1 MKFLLL
7 GANGQL
13 GQTFLSQGGL
23 ADRGELVAATRDG
36 SLANG
41 ARGVVGNLA
50 DPTSLEALL
59 ETERPDVIVNAAAYT
74 AVDKAESDEV
84 TASLVNG
91 HALGILG
98 DWAARHGAMVIHYS
112 TDYVFDGE
120 ATTPYTEDATVAPA
134 GAYGRS
140 KLVGEGK
147 LRDSG
152 AAHFIFRTAWVY
164 SSVGHNFLRTMLRL
178 GADRDQL
185 AVVADQQ
192 GTPTDTGLIVDATLA
207 ALDRWV
213 AEPSSRGAVEGTY
226 HLTATGTTTWHGFA
240 EAIFDGAVTRGLLAR
255 PPVVK
260 PIATAEFPTPARRP
274 SYSVLDN
281 RRFAQTFGF
290 DFPTW
295 RAGVEKTL
303 AILAQSNGITI
314 P

>member
-1 MKFLLL
+1 VKFLLL

-13 GQTFLSQGGL
+13 GQTFVSQGGL
-23 ADRGELVAATRDG
+23 AYRGELVATTRDG
-36 SLANG
+36 ALANG
-41 ARGVVGNLA
+41 ARGAVGNLA
-50 DPTSLEALL
+50 DHSGLEALL
-59 ETERPDVIVNAAAYT
+59 EAERPDVIVNAAAYT
-74 AVDKAESDEV
+74 AVDKAESDED
-84 TASLVNG
+84 TAFLVNG

-120 ATTPYTEDATVAPA
+120 ASRPYPEDATVAPA

-140 KLVGEGK
+140 KLAGEEK
-147 LRDSG
+147 LRHSG

-164 SSVGHNFLRTMLRL
+164 SPVGHNFLRTMLHV
-178 GADRDQL
+178 GATRDHL

-207 ALDRWV
+207 ALDRWI
-213 AEPSSRGAVEGTY
+213 AEPTSRGDLEGTY
-226 HLTATGTTTWHGFA
+226 HLTAAGTTTWHGFA

-281 RRFAQTFGF
+281 RRFARTFGF
-290 DFPTW
+290 EFPTW

-303 AILAQSNGITI
+303 AILAQNNGPTL

>member
-13 GQTFLSQGGL
+13 GQTFVSQGGL
-23 ADRGELVAATRDG
+23 ACRGELVTATRDG
-36 SLANG
+36 ALANG
-41 ARGVVGNLA
+41 ARGAVGNLA
-50 DPTSLEALL
+50 DHSGLEALL
-59 ETERPDVIVNAAAYT
+59 EAERPDVIVNAAAYT
-74 AVDKAESDEV
+74 AVDKAESDED

-91 HALGILG
+91 HALGVLG
-98 DWAARHGAMVIHYS
+98 DWAARYGAMVIHYS

-120 ATTPYTEDATVAPA
+120 ASRPYPEDATVAPA

-140 KLVGEGK
+140 KLAGEQK

-164 SSVGHNFLRTMLRL
+164 SPVGHNFLRTMLRV
-178 GADRDQL
+178 GANRDHL

-192 GTPTDTGLIVDATLA
+192 GTPTDTGLIVDATLV
-207 ALDRWV
+207 ALDRWM
-213 AEPSSRGAVEGTY
+213 AEPTSRGALEGTY
-226 HLTATGTTTWHGFA
+226 HLTAAGTTTWHGFA
-240 EAIFDGAVTRGLLAR
+240 EAIFEGAVTHGLLAR

-260 PIATAEFPTPARRP
+260 PIATTEFPTPARRP

-281 RRFAQTFGF
+281 RRFARTFGF
-290 DFPTW
+290 EFPTW

-303 AILAQSNGITI
+303 AILAQSNGLTL